1 MSEESNYQ
9 KLIANVIGFIE
20 TKIDLFKLDLKEDIS
35 SVLGKIIGFIL
46 MTFLFFLT
54 IIILSFALA
63 GYLNQ
68 TWESNYLGF
77 GAVGLGYLI
86 ILLVIYLFRNS
97 SFIKQIIGKQIEKH
111 LR

>member
-9 KLIANVIGFIE
+9 KLITNVIGFIE

-35 SVLGKIIGFIL
+35 SILGKIIGFIL

-54 IIILSFALA
+54 IIILSFALS
-63 GYLNQ
+63 GYLNE
-68 TWESNYLGF
+68 TWQSNYLGF
-77 GAVGLGYLI
+77 VAVGLGYVIL
-86 ILLVIYLFRNS
+86 ILLIYFFRNN
-97 SFIKQIIGKQIEKH
+97 SFIKQQIGKQIEKH